1 MIFLRVERMNLKKNR
16 KRDKMSKIVKI
27 NKTIIL
33 KFEDREINLPNE
45 LEENIE
51 KFWKDA
57 IKENPNLY
65 NGQDYVVEEVIET
78 EKILKC

>member
-1 MIFLRVERMNLKKNR
+1 MNLKKNR